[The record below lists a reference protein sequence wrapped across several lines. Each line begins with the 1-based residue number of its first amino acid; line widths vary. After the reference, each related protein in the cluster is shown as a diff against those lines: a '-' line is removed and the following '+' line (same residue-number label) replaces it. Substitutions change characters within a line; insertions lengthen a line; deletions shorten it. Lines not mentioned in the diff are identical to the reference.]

1 MNNFDQNELDKFSR
15 LADEWWDPNG
25 KFKPLHLINPL
36 RSDYIS
42 KKINLEGLDVL
53 DIGCGGGIL
62 AESLTKKGANVTA
75 IDLADGPLNVAKVRA
90 QKTKLNIN
98 YQKISSSD
106 LAETGKRYDVITCLE
121 MLEHV
126 PDPNKVVADC
136 QKLLKKDG
144 HVFFSTINRNLKS
157 LMLAIFGAEYIL
169 NILPRGT
176 HEYEKLI
183 KPSELKNFIDVA
195 NLEFK
200 EIKAM
205 LYLPFLDI
213 AKLTNDT
220 SVNYI
225 IHATQK

>member
-1 MNNFDQNELDKFSR
+1 
-15 LADEWWDPNG
+15 
-25 KFKPLHLINPL
+25 
-36 RSDYIS
+36 
-42 KKINLEGLDVL
+42 LDVL

-106 LAETGKRYDVITCLE
+106 LAETGQKYDVITCLE

-126 PDPNKVVADC
+126 PEPNKVVADC

-144 HVFFSTINRNLKS
+144 HVFFSTINRNLKKI
-157 LMLAIFGAEYIL
+157 MLAIFGAEYIL

-200 EIKAM
+200 EIKGM